1 VNSNG
6 SEPFPNDVYRILV
19 DLIRGRSGLDF
30 TESNRFL
37 LQSRVLQRVQ
47 ELRLDNP
54 RTYLHRLRY
63 GRGEEAEF
71 EVLID
76 RVTNPE
82 SYFFREGE
90 QLAAFAEDL
99 LPEWE
104 DAGVAGP
111 LRIWSAG
118 CASGEEPYTIAMLL
132 EEKSFFS
139 RHSVEIFGSDLS
151 VASLSRAR
159 AGVFRENAFRRTSDE
174 RRARFFEPEG
184 PGRFRIRE
192 DIRRRVS
199 FGRMNLIEPAHL
211 AALPR
216 FHVIFCRN
224 VLIYLD
230 DRAKKSVV
238 ASLHDRL
245 VPGGHLFLGR
255 VESLVAFSTAFQLR
269 HFPHDLAY
277 RK

>member
-1 VNSNG
+1 MRSNG
-6 SEPFPNDVYRILV
+6 GAPFPDDVYRLLA
-19 DLIRGRSGLDF
+19 DMIRARSGIDF

-37 LQSRVLQRVQ
+37 LESRVQQRVE
-47 ELRLDNP
+47 ELRIESP
-54 RTYLHRLRY
+54 RVYLQRLRY
-63 GRGEEAEF
+63 SGDETEF
-71 EVLID
+71 DHLLD

-82 SYFFREGE
+82 TYFFREAE
-90 QLAAFAEDL
+90 QLAAFSEDL

-104 DAGVAGP
+104 DAPPPGA

-118 CASGEEPYTIAMLL
+118 CASGEEPFTVAMLL
-132 EEKSFFS
+132 EEKGFFA
-139 RHSVEIFGSDLS
+139 RHSVEIFGSDIS
-151 VASLSRAR
+151 TASLARGR
-159 AGVFRENAFRRTSDE
+159 AGIFRENAFRQTSDE

-192 DIRRRVS
+192 EIRNRVS
-199 FGRMNLIEPAHL
+199 FGRLNLIEPARL

-230 DRAKKSVV
+230 DPSKRSVV
-238 ASLHDRL
+238 ASLYERL
-245 VPGGHLFLGR
+245 LPGGHLFLGR
-255 VESLVAFSTAFQLR
+255 VESLVAFSTGFRLR
-269 HFPHDLAY
+269 HLPHDLVY